1 MYSRAQTDL
10 FWQKAEEIFSFLLD
24 HFKANPNPVSDAQL
38 IQGSTTLTY
47 AIVNAHPCAVGLIQ
61 EDMGVF
67 DLDGAKRSPLF
78 WADRQHDKRLESQ
91 LKARYK
97 AKVSKI
103 VAFLLNADS
112 RVVDKSSG
120 ALVLSMVSG
129 WVDLKEDIF
138 TELSELIE
146 NKETPLRRLGNIQ
159 AQIETPH
166 SALSQFFNLG
176 HGEHFWQ
183 AASPWPSRFAP
194 LLEFIKDKI
203 ASNNSSMALSSSGR
217 FLWQ

>member
-1 MYSRAQTDL
+1 M
-10 FWQKAEEIFSFLLD
+10 
-24 HFKANPNPVSDAQL
+24 
-38 IQGSTTLTY
+38 
-47 AIVNAHPCAVGLIQ
+47 
-61 EDMGVF
+61 
-67 DLDGAKRSPLF
+67 
-78 WADRQHDKRLESQ
+78 
-91 LKARYK
+91 
-97 AKVSKI
+97 SKI

-183 AASPWPSRFAP
+183 AASPWPSRFAS
-194 LLEFIKDKI
+194 LLEFIKDNI
-203 ASNNSSMALSSSGR
+203 ASNNSCMVLSSSGEDFFGNEAFNNVEQQYSESPCKVLSLTVPNQPCSISGKPHSRHR
-217 FLWQ
+217 FGRGAYASHSNS